1 MARSAPDIAPPR
13 PGRRPSTSLEE
24 IERAGLALFADR
36 GFDAVSV
43 DDIAA
48 EVGIGRRTFFR
59 YYPSKNDLV
68 WGRFDELIDE
78 WEAWMRAHT
87 AEMPLLQA
95 IRAAVLHF
103 NDFPEDDD
111 THRLRM
117 SLILQNPAL
126 QAHATLRYQRWR
138 DAIARYS
145 ARRLGVDNE
154 AFTPRVIGH
163 IALGAALASYEQ
175 WLLTPD
181 ADLRGLLDDALTVLA
196 ETVRLPG

>member
-1 MARSAPDIAPPR
+1 MARSAPEIAPQR

-24 IERAGLALFADR
+24 IERVGLALFRAR
-36 GFDAVSV
+36 GFDAVSI
-43 DDIAA
+43 DEISA

-59 YYPSKNDLV
+59 YYPSKNDVV
-68 WGRFDELIDE
+68 WGRFDELIDQ
-78 WEAWMRAHT
+78 WEAWMAAHT
-87 AEMPLLQA
+87 AELPLLQA
-95 IRAAVLHF
+95 IRVAVLHF
-103 NDFPEDDD
+103 NDFPDDD

-145 ARRLGVDNE
+145 AHRLGVDE
-154 AFTPRVIGH
+154 HDFTPQVIGH

-175 WLLTPD
+175 WLSTPD
-181 ADLRGLLDDALTVLA
+181 AELHTLLDQALGLLTD
-196 ETVRLPG
+196 TVRLPG